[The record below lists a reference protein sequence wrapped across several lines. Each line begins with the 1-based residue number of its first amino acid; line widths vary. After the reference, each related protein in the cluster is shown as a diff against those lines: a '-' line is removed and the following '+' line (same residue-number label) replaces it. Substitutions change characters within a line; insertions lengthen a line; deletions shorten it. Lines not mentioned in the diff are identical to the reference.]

1 MSLRPGS
8 ELLDAQPLPP
18 ERLLSKSVVQASPR
32 PLEPVAQLA
41 TEDGQTP
48 CSRPEEKAPKW
59 ATEQKLEKSWL
70 TNGFDVFE
78 CPPPKTENEVGGER
92 GPRMGECGGLGG
104 KEDRRVARW
113 TDCLA
118 WTLTGVANL
127 VTSWALS
134 SSHIPAKMMDVHTVV
149 GTVCEMPKL

>member
-92 GPRMGECGGLGG
+92 GPQDGRVWWAGRERGQKGGPL
-104 KEDRRVARW
+104 D
-113 TDCLA
+113 
-118 WTLTGVANL
+118 
-127 VTSWALS
+127 
-134 SSHIPAKMMDVHTVV
+134 
-149 GTVCEMPKL
+149 